1 MSAAAQVAVPTGL
14 AQDRLLTLS
23 HSDGGLRDA
32 ASAAFRA
39 GETLLLRAWF
49 AGVSKQIAVHSVP
62 AYLRADT
69 TVVPLRWVAT
79 GPADR
84 LLPAMDANLEPDRTP
99 DGHCRLTLSG
109 NYAPPLGQ
117 PGVRLDN
124 SPCTGPPGPPP
135 AAC

>member
-1 MSAAAQVAVPTGL
+1 MK
-14 AQDRLLTLS
+14 RN
-23 HSDGGLRDA
+23 
-32 ASAAFRA
+32 
-39 GETLLLRAWF
+39 
-49 AGVSKQIAVHSVP
+49 
-62 AYLRADT
+62 
-69 TVVPLRWVAT
+69 
-79 GPADR
+79 R
-84 LLPAMDANLEPDRTP
+84 LLPVIFALIATGSACSSSSTVGEGGNGEEVPPAADAATDQVPPSSDLADVDAALKDGMKPADKPADPGANLEPDRTP